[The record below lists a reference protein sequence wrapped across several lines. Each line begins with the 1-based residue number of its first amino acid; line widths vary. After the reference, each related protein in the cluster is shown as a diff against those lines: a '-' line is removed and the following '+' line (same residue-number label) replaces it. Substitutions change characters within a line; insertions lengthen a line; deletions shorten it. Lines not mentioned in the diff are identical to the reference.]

1 MIVAGRD
8 SVVAITSYTRVT
20 QICLDMEL
28 IEWLRTSELRYIRR
42 YEDSFYKEVKHHGKT
57 FRVATVKRCD
67 GKLPSRGEQSSRF
80 YFTVRF
86 CLLLLSPAIIIE

>member
-1 MIVAGRD
+1 M
-8 SVVAITSYTRVT
+8 VAITRHTRVT

-80 YFTVRF
+80 YFTYVF
-86 CLLLLSPAIIIE
+86 VFFSCL